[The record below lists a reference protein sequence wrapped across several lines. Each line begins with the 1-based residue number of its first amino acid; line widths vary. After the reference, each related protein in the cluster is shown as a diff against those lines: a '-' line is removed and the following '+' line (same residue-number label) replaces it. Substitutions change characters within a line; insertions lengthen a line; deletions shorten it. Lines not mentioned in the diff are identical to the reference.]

1 MKLLTIFISVCVL
14 STAGEEVYSNEHAL
28 DLKSAMPAEE
38 YRRMGLSKLSVDE
51 LSRLSRWIVARDSN
65 EVVLDNLIV
74 TSLKKEVA
82 ADMSRSLDDNEI
94 LKATIKGEF
103 KGWSGKTVFK
113 LSNGQIWRQRL
124 SGSWRHSAD
133 SPSVEIKKNFL
144 GYYVMRVAD
153 KKTVGVTRI
162 K

>member
-14 STAGEEVYSNEHAL
+14 LTAGEEVHSNEHAL
-28 DLKSAMPAEE
+28 VLKSAMPAEE
-38 YRRMGLSKLSVDE
+38 YRRMGLSKLSADE
-51 LSRLSRWIVARDSN
+51 LGRLSRWIIDRDSS
-65 EVVLDNLIV
+65 EVVLDNLIA
-74 TSLKKEVA
+74 TPLKKEVA
-82 ADMSRSLDDNEI
+82 AETPRSLDDNEI
-94 LKATIKGEF
+94 IKATIKGEF

-113 LSNGQIWRQRL
+113 LSNGQVWRQRL
-124 SGSWRHSAD
+124 SGSWRYSAD

-153 KKTVGVTRI
+153 KKAVGVTRI